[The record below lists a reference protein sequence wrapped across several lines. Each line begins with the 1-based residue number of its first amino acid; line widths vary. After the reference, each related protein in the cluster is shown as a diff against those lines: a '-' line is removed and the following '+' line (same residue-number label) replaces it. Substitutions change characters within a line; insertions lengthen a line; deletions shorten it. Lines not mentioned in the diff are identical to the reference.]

1 MLFRINIIEYFA
13 KRDGLLKNRTNN
25 QDRIIQYISVSII
38 PFCLVI
44 ALFFGGVENAFEKI
58 IYTGAVLSNPNI
70 ILNELNNDEK
80 NDNIDEMAVSDSVK
94 TENTGTVKLPIP
106 DDILKLIKEAE
117 ADYVNSKEDG
127 KIIEK
132 DYSKQNATS
141 ELDGLYVRNTTLQ
154 HEINIQKYLN
164 GKVYANIDKDKPSVL
179 IYHTHTTETYELLD
193 RGFYSNDRSSRS
205 ENAGENM
212 VRIGEEI
219 CKILEKNGYKTIHDK
234 TIYDKEYSGAYDRSC
249 ENISKILRENPSIQI
264 VLDIHRDAIY
274 QKDGSRVKPVTEI
287 NGRKAAQIMIISGCE
302 DGNVTNFPNW
312 EKNLSFAVQLQNK
325 LKNDNAQ
332 LVRPLMFCSRKYNM
346 HLTPC
351 SLLVEFGT
359 DANTLAEAV
368 YSAELFAVSLS
379 EFLKEYEEK

>member
-1 MLFRINIIEYFA
+1 M
-13 KRDGLLKNRTNN
+13 KNRTNN
-25 QDRIIQYISVSII
+25 QDRIFQYISVSII
-38 PFCLVI
+38 PICLVI
-44 ALFFGGVENAFEKI
+44 SLMFCGIEKSFERLV
-58 IYTGAVLSNPNI
+58 YTGAILSNPQI
-70 ILNELNNDEK
+70 ILNKLSNNEK
-80 NDNIDEMAVSDSVK
+80 SDNIDEMAVSDSIQ
-94 TENTGTVKLPIP
+94 TENTDIVESPIP
-106 DDILKLIKEAE
+106 NDILNLIQQAE
-117 ADYVNSKEDG
+117 KDYADSKEDG

-193 RGFYSNDRSSRS
+193 RGYYSNDRSSRS

-212 VRIGEEI
+212 IRVGEEI
-219 CKILEKNGYKTIHDK
+219 CKILEKNGYKTIHDT

-249 ENISKILRENPSIQI
+249 ENISKILKENPSIQI

-274 QKDGSRVKPVTEI
+274 QKDGSRIKPVTEI

-351 SLLVEFGT
+351 SLLIEFGT

-368 YSAELFAVSLS
+368 YSAQLFADSLS
-379 EFLKEYEEK
+379 EFLKEYVEQ